1 MPMFMIRSK
10 KIFVTGDD
18 GGYAIAWDAQSKKKL
33 LEVISTFSQKKVTL
47 IFDCLVSKKV
57 CL

>member
-18 GGYAIAWDAQSKKKL
+18 VGYAIAWDAQSKKKL
-33 LEVISTFSQKKVTL
+33 LEVISSYSQKRL
-47 IFDCLVSKKV
+47 H
-57 CL
+57 

>member
-1 MPMFMIRSK
+1 MLMIRSK